1 MTSATE
7 RQFEENRPP
16 AFDRAAALARL
27 DDDKSLLRELTSM
40 FLNRY
45 PTMVESIQAAITE
58 RDGSQ
63 LHKVAHLLEG
73 SLATFFAEAA
83 VTVARALAE
92 SGKTK
97 NWTAAEPQ
105 FVLLNMELARLDA
118 VLRPLV
124 EMDSG

>member
-1 MTSATE
+1 
-7 RQFEENRPP
+7 
-16 AFDRAAALARL
+16 
-27 DDDKSLLRELTSM
+27 M

-83 VTVARALAE
+83 VTVARTLAE

-97 NWTAAEPQ
+97 NWTAAESQ
-105 FVLLNMELARLDA
+105 FALLNMELARLDA